1 MNSVNI
7 LEYFY
12 KDGVFIQNQTVLPNK
27 GAGGHPWSKRASEAE
42 EERSAE
48 RGRSCSQGA
57 PCGVGAVL
65 ISLRQTW
72 VRFPR

>member
-1 MNSVNI
+1 MEAKIVRCPMNSVNI

-42 EERSAE
+42 EGSAPQ
-48 RGRSCSQGA
+48 RGGREG
-57 PCGVGAVL
+57 PVPRGPL
-65 ISLRQTW
+65 LRGGGQS
-72 VRFPR
+72 